1 MKSQRTVVVG
11 GGVIGAFCAWYL
23 QQSGHEVTV
32 VEANEFGSGCSHANC
47 GYVCP
52 SHVLP
57 LTAPGVIWKTFRAM
71 LRPNSPFSIRPR
83 MSFALWR
90 WLANFALRCNRH
102 SMLEAAPTIHQ
113 LLQSS
118 LTLYEELLAEE
129 NLEVQWERRGLLFVY
144 QDQHHFEAYREID
157 KLLTEQFQIPAVP
170 YAGEAVRELEPALKS
185 GLAGGWHYP
194 GDCHL
199 RPDLLMRQLR
209 ELLTRSGVTIVE
221 QAEVSSFAR
230 RGGRAEAV
238 RTTAG
243 EIAGDHFV
251 VATGAWTPL
260 LSGALGIRVP
270 IEPGK
275 GYSITTTLPPVVPK
289 IPLIFEEHS
298 VAITPFHD
306 GYRIG
311 STMEF
316 SGYDS
321 SLNPKRLELLR
332 SGARMYL
339 DEPYTDQV
347 QEEWYGWRPMTW
359 DGKPVIDRTPNMA
372 NIWIAAG
379 HNMLGLSMAPSTG
392 KLVSELINDEVP
404 HINPNP
410 MSLRR
415 LGIH

>member
-1 MKSQRTVVVG
+1 MKSQRMVVVG
-11 GGVIGAFCAWYL
+11 GGVVGAFCAWYL
-23 QQSGHEVTV
+23 QKSGHQVTI
-32 VEANEFGSGCSHANC
+32 VEAKKFGSGCSLANC

-57 LTAPGVIWKTFRAM
+57 LTAPGVITKTMRAM

-83 MSFALWR
+83 FSWDLWR
-90 WLANFALRCNRH
+90 WLANFALRCNHR
-102 SMLEAAPTIHQ
+102 SMMDAAPTIHQ

-118 LTLYEELLAEE
+118 LSLYEQVLLEE
-129 NLEVQWERRGLLFVY
+129 KLEVQWERRGLLFVY
-144 QDQHHFEAYREID
+144 QNHHHFKAYHDVD
-157 KLLTEQFQIPAVP
+157 KLISEQFGVSAIAYP
-170 YAGEAVRELEPALKS
+170 GETVRELEPALKS

-209 ELLTRSGVTIVE
+209 GLLERAGVKIIE
-221 QAEVSSFAR
+221 HAEVTDVQR
-230 RGGRAEAV
+230 RGSRAEAV
-238 RTTAG
+238 CTNAG
-243 EIAGDHFV
+243 EFAADQFV
-251 VATGAWTPL
+251 FATGAWTPL
-260 LSGALGIRVP
+260 LQRALGIRVP

-289 IPLIFEEHS
+289 IPLILEEHS

-316 SGYDS
+316 AGYDS
-321 SLNPKRLELLR
+321 RMNPQRLELLR
-332 SGARMYL
+332 SGARLYL

-359 DGKPVIDRTPNMA
+359 DGKPVVDRTPSMVNT
-372 NIWIAAG
+372 WIAAG
-379 HNMLGLSMAPSTG
+379 HNMLGLSMAPATG
-392 KLVSELINDEVP
+392 KLLTELINDEVP
-404 HINPNP
+404 HINPHP
-410 MSLRR
+410 LSLRR
-415 LGIH
+415 LGIV

>member
-1 MKSQRTVVVG
+1 MKSQRMVVVG
-11 GGVIGAFCAWYL
+11 GGVVGAFCAWYL
-23 QQSGHEVTV
+23 QRSGHQVTI
-32 VEANEFGSGCSHANC
+32 VEAKKFGSGCSHANC

-57 LTAPGVIWKTFRAM
+57 LTAPGVITKTMRAM

-83 MSFALWR
+83 FSWDLWR
-90 WLANFALRCNRH
+90 WLANFALRCNHR
-102 SMLEAAPTIHQ
+102 SMMDAAPTIHQ

-118 LTLYEELLAEE
+118 LSLYEQVLLEE
-129 NLEVQWERRGLLFVY
+129 KLEVQWERRGLLFVY
-144 QDQHHFEAYREID
+144 QNHHHFEAYHDVD
-157 KLLTEQFQIPAVP
+157 KLISQQFGVSAIAYP
-170 YAGEAVRELEPALKS
+170 GETVRELEPALKS

-209 ELLTRSGVTIVE
+209 GLLERAGVKIIE
-221 QAEVSSFAR
+221 HAEVTDMQR
-230 RGGRAEAV
+230 RGSRAEAV
-238 RTTAG
+238 CTNAG
-243 EIAGDHFV
+243 EFAADQFV
-251 VATGAWTPL
+251 FATGAWTPL
-260 LSGALGIRVP
+260 LQRALGIRVP

-289 IPLIFEEHS
+289 IPLILEEHS

-316 SGYDS
+316 AGYDS
-321 SLNPKRLELLR
+321 RMNPQRLELLR
-332 SGARMYL
+332 SGARHYL

-359 DGKPVIDRTPNMA
+359 DGKPVVDRTPIMA
-372 NIWIAAG
+372 NTWIAAG
-379 HNMLGLSMAPSTG
+379 HNMLGLSMAPATG
-392 KLVSELINDEVP
+392 KLVAELINDEVP
-404 HINPNP
+404 HINPHP
-410 MSLRR
+410 LSLRR
-415 LGIH
+415 LGIV